1 MENMLYYTTKDYWV
15 KNYYSCI
22 LDITIMKER
31 DNWCSYFR
39 TNESC
44 IAGCR
49 RIGFLTYDGRV
60 ASCFWQSVSSLPLPL
75 RTRFE
80 TLMALRMT
88 MDIHSLR
95 NILRHQI
102 KSSIFTGHSSK
113 ASFIWLKNKNAF
125 FVSYFPNKNSRP
137 NKILFQM
144 LTCKL
149 TFSAVPFWT
158 TFPFLW
164 PLFKGTKQ
172 TSIFHQPDK
181 HSLLLVSKHENC
193 QQKWQKTTGFKIKHY
208 FTQCF
213 T

>member
-1 MENMLYYTTKDYWV
+1 MWIMLESNATTATTATACLIKKKKTSCDMENMLYYTTKDYWV

-22 LDITIMKER
+22 SDITMMKER

-113 ASFIWLKNKNAF
+113 ASFIWLKNRMLFLFLIFPIKIQGQIKY
-125 FVSYFPNKNSRP
+125 YFKCLPAN
-137 NKILFQM
+137 
-144 LTCKL
+144 
-149 TFSAVPFWT
+149 
-158 TFPFLW
+158 
-164 PLFKGTKQ
+164 
-172 TSIFHQPDK
+172 
-181 HSLLLVSKHENC
+181 
-193 QQKWQKTTGFKIKHY
+193 
-208 FTQCF
+208 
-213 T
+213 